1 MEHGIYA
8 ITNTNFLTLDGYQT
22 EYRVLEGCAYLFLV
36 QKLEN
41 GTTGA
46 RNEVACYK
54 KGEVCP
60 GLAGTDEYA
69 FILTGTEGTKVEAV
83 EAKDAAHSEQL
94 QNEILIDYET
104 GLAWEKLRSVK
115 RQKLSDYAFSH
126 SLENISSVM
135 SSHESEEE
143 SYKADDPLIVKVFK
157 IVSHFTGGMSVRTV
171 AGVEYTPDGTGL
183 QLLAKDSDM
192 RVREVLLR
200 GKWYKEDNGHLVAFY
215 NKDGNI
221 DRFAEDS
228 DKKPDERESLVPV
241 ALIRKKANTR
251 YTIINPQSGEK
262 LNVTKQ
268 VAARIFPMAFMVYRK
283 IPDETIDIKKIC
295 KFVFADIR
303 RDIVRFIV
311 IGVLCTL
318 IGLITPLITRNFID
332 NVIPMAAK
340 NQAVQIC
347 VLVFV
352 CNISAMIGSIAK
364 YYASLRME
372 TKADSDLEAAVMD
385 RLLKLPVGFF
395 KRYSAG
401 DLAARAGAI
410 PAIRKRIFNIV
421 LSCFMNFVFSFV
433 YMAQAYRFCPY
444 FAKWGILFCI
454 FPILFSSVTSLAT
467 YNMEKSL
474 VDCQGKIQGM
484 LLQFL
489 TGIEKISNTNSE
501 KRAFEQWSSEY
512 IRQTKISYRL
522 GIIGIGTSVVNLIY
536 PTVVSIMF
544 YYLFGSAIKDG
555 TIEGFTTG
563 TFMAFL
569 SAYGSFQGAFLG
581 IAGSLLEIRD
591 LIPLSK
597 RIRPII
603 EEKPEAEE
611 SKPPVEKLKG
621 SIEVSHLNF
630 RYSPDSPLVLKD
642 VSMKI
647 EPGQFV
653 AVVGNSGAGKT
664 TLLRLLLGFEHPE
677 SGSIF
682 YDNHDINSID
692 IGSLRRQLGVVLQND
707 SVLQGTIL
715 QNIVGSSGLKEADA
729 WEAAHKVAFDKD
741 IEEMPMGMFTMI
753 PAGGMTLSGGQLQR
767 LIIAR
772 AIIKNPRI
780 LIFDEA
786 TSALDN
792 LTQQTVRKSLDE
804 LNVTR
809 VIIAHRLSTVIN
821 ADNIYVM
828 KDGEVIESGN
838 YESLMAADG
847 YFAQLA
853 KRQI

>member
-1 MEHGIYA
+1 
-8 ITNTNFLTLDGYQT
+8 
-22 EYRVLEGCAYLFLV
+22 
-36 QKLEN
+36 
-41 GTTGA
+41 
-46 RNEVACYK
+46 
-54 KGEVCP
+54 
-60 GLAGTDEYA
+60 
-69 FILTGTEGTKVEAV
+69 
-83 EAKDAAHSEQL
+83 
-94 QNEILIDYET
+94 
-104 GLAWEKLRSVK
+104 
-115 RQKLSDYAFSH
+115 
-126 SLENISSVM
+126 
-135 SSHESEEE
+135 
-143 SYKADDPLIVKVFK
+143 
-157 IVSHFTGGMSVRTV
+157 
-171 AGVEYTPDGTGL
+171 
-183 QLLAKDSDM
+183 
-192 RVREVLLR
+192 
-200 GKWYKEDNGHLVAFY
+200 
-215 NKDGNI
+215 
-221 DRFAEDS
+221 
-228 DKKPDERESLVPV
+228 
-241 ALIRKKANTR
+241 
-251 YTIINPQSGEK
+251 
-262 LNVTKQ
+262 
-268 VAARIFPMAFMVYRK
+268 
-283 IPDETIDIKKIC
+283 
-295 KFVFADIR
+295 
-303 RDIVRFIV
+303 
-311 IGVLCTL
+311 
-318 IGLITPLITRNFID
+318 
-332 NVIPMAAK
+332 
-340 NQAVQIC
+340 
-347 VLVFV
+347 
-352 CNISAMIGSIAK
+352 MIGSIAK

-395 KRYSAG
+395 KQYSAG

-410 PAIRKRIFNIV
+410 PAIRKKIFNIV
-421 LSCFMNFVFSFV
+421 LSCFMNFIFSFV

-630 RYSPDSPLVLKD
+630 RYSPDSPLVLHD

-653 AVVGNSGAGKT
+653 AIVGNSGAGKT
-664 TLLRLLLGFEHPE
+664 TLFRLLLGFEHPE

-682 YDNHDINSID
+682 YDDHDINTID

-729 WEAAHKVAFDKD
+729 WEAARKVSFDKD

-828 KDGEVIESGN
+828 KDGKVIESGN
-838 YESLMAADG
+838 YDSLMAENG

-853 KRQI
+853 KRQL

>member
-1 MEHGIYA
+1 MKHGIYG
-8 ITNTNFLTLDGYQT
+8 INNTNFLTLDGCET
-22 EYRVLEGCAYLFLV
+22 EYRILEGCAYLFLV
-36 QKLEN
+36 QKLED

-60 GLAGTDEYA
+60 GLAETEKYI
-69 FILTGTEGTKVEAV
+69 FIITGTEGTQVEAV
-83 EAKDAAHSEQL
+83 AAKDAAHSGQL
-94 QNEILIDYET
+94 QNQIIIDYET
-104 GLAWEKLRSVK
+104 SLAWEKLRSVK
-115 RQKLSDYAFSH
+115 RQRLSDQAFSN

-135 SSHESEEE
+135 SSDESEEDL
-143 SYKADDPLIVKVFK
+143 YKPDDPSIVKVFK
-157 IVSHFTGGMSVRTV
+157 IVAHFTGGMSVRTV

-183 QLLAKDSDM
+183 QQLAKDSDL

-200 GKWYKEDNGHLVAFY
+200 GKWYNEDNGHLVAFF
-215 NKDGNI
+215 
-221 DRFAEDS
+221 DRNGSADLA
-228 DKKPDERESLVPV
+228 DKNPNEKESLVPV
-241 ALIRKKANTR
+241 ALIRNKTNTR
-251 YTIINPQSGEK
+251 YTLINPKNGEK
-262 LNVTKQ
+262 ITVTRQ
-268 VAARIFPMAFMVYRK
+268 TAARIFPMAFMVYKK
-283 IPDETIDIKKIC
+283 IPDEKIDIKKIC

-303 RDIVRFIV
+303 RDIARFII
-311 IGVLCTL
+311 IGILCTL

-364 YYASLRME
+364 YFANLRME

-395 KRYSAG
+395 KQYSSG

-410 PAIRKRIFNIV
+410 PAIRKKIFDIV

-433 YMAQAYRFCPY
+433 YMAQAYHFCPY
-444 FAKWGILFCI
+444 FAKWGIIFCI
-454 FPILFSSVTSLAT
+454 FPILFSSITSLAT
-467 YNMEKSL
+467 YSMEKSL

-501 KRAFEQWSSEY
+501 RRAFAQWSSEY

-522 GIIGIGTSVVNLIY
+522 GMIGIGTSVVNLIY

-544 YYLFGSAIKDG
+544 YYLFGGALKTG

-603 EEKPEAEE
+603 EEKPEVQE

-621 SIEVSHLNF
+621 GIEVSHLNF
-630 RYSPDSPLVLKD
+630 RYSADSPLVLHD

-653 AVVGNSGAGKT
+653 AIVGNSGAGKT

-682 YDNHDINSID
+682 YDDHDINTID

-729 WEAAHKVAFDKD
+729 WEAARKVSFDKD

-792 LTQQTVRKSLDE
+792 LTQQTVRKSLDA

-828 KDGEVIESGN
+828 KDGKVIESGN
-838 YESLMAADG
+838 FESLMAENG

-853 KRQI
+853 KRQL